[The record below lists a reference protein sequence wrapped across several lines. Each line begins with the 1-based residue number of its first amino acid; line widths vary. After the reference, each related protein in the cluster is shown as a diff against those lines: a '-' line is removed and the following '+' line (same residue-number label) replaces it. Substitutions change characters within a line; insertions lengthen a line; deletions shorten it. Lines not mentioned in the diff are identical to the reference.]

1 MNVKN
6 FIVGGIVGGIVDF
19 LLGWVVY
26 GMLLKDTFPKSACD
40 GPTENMVFI
49 FLGCMSFGFLV
60 SWVFSQGEGISNM
73 TSGIKMALGI
83 AVFMALSSWF
93 FRNMTQD
100 TIDFKLMAID
110 VIACMILATGVGAAV
125 AMVNGKMK

>member
-19 LLGWVVY
+19 LLGWVIY
-26 GMLLKDTFPKSACD
+26 GMLLKDTFPKSPCD
-40 GPTENMVFI
+40 GPVENMLFI
-49 FLGCMSFGFLV
+49 FLGCMSFGFLI

-73 TSGIKMALGI
+73 AAGIKMALGI
-83 AVFMALSSWF
+83 SVFMCLCTNF
-93 FRNMTQD
+93 FMHMTQE
-100 TIDFKLMAID
+100 TIDVKLLAID
-110 VIACMILATGVGAAV
+110 LVAGMVLATGVGAAV

>member
-26 GMLLKDTFPKSACD
+26 GMLLKDTFPKPD
-40 GPTENMVFI
+40 GAGAENMMFV
-49 FLGCMSFGFLV
+49 FLGCMSFGFLI
-60 SWVFSQGEGISNM
+60 SYVFSQGEGISNM
-73 TSGIKMALGI
+73 AAGIKMAIGI
-83 AVFMALSSWF
+83 ALFMALCNNF
-93 FRNMTQD
+93 FMGMYQE
-100 TIDFKLMAID
+100 TIDVKLMAID
-110 VIACMILATGVGAAV
+110 ILASLVLATGVGAAV